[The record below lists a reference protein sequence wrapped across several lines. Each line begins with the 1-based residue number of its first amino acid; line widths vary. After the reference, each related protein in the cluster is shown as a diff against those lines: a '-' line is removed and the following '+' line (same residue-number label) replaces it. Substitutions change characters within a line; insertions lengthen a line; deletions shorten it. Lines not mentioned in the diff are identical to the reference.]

1 MSNDHKELITL
12 FEDMSNGEV
21 RAEMLSF
28 KGTYGYTAL
37 CAQELIRR
45 EKARKV
51 AACRARTRLYGPD
64 DSWVRLAGGDVC
76 VRE

>member
-1 MSNDHKELITL
+1 MAFSGL
-12 FEDMSNGEV
+12 FEDMSDGEV

-28 KGTYGYTAL
+28 TGTYGYTAL
-37 CAQELIRR
+37 CALELSRR
-45 EKARKV
+45 AKAREI

-76 VRE
+76 ARQ